1 MGDHQNLTVALKPAT
16 IRKAKL
22 LAAQKGSSI
31 SRLVAELIEELV
43 SEEER
48 YETARRQAIAYLN
61 QGFPLGGKVVA
72 SREEWHER

>member
-43 SEEER
+43 SQEDR
-48 YETARRQAIAYLN
+48 YESARRQAVTYLKE
-61 QGFPLGGKVVA
+61 GFPLGGRVPA